1 MITLGNKI
9 KLGLLYALA
18 AAVIAFGLFSG
29 YQSVK
34 IQLLNAESTIS
45 KQQST
50 MINQKLEIDGLAS
63 EVDFLDGEVSDLVK
77 QAELVAKLNL
87 EFEQQSKAVSETGND
102 WQTQS
107 NKLQVSE
114 NENTRTW
121 ATADLPDDAR
131 QLLFDASRSQNG
143 DSKTASLHSA
153 TQESSG
159 RRLSASAI

>member
-1 MITLGNKI
+1 MMKLGNTL

-18 AAVIAFGLFSG
+18 AAVIVCGLFSG
-29 YQSVK
+29 YQTY
-34 IQLLNAESTIS
+34 QLLNAENTIS

-63 EVDFLDGEVSDLVK
+63 EIDFLDGEVSNLVK

-87 EFEQQSKAVSETGND
+87 EYEQQSKAVSETGND

-121 ATADLPDDAR
+121 AATDLPDDAR
-131 QLLFDASRSQNG
+131 QLLFDASRSQNS
-143 DSKTASLHSA
+143 DSKTANLHSA
-153 TQESSG
+153 PQESG
-159 RRLSASAI
+159 GKRLSASAI

>member
-1 MITLGNKI
+1 MMTLGNTW
-9 KLGLLYALA
+9 KLGLLYVM
-18 AAVIAFGLFSG
+18 AVAVVGLGLFSI
-29 YQSVK
+29 YQN
-34 IQLLNAESTIS
+34 IQLINAEKTMSQQLNTI
-45 KQQST
+45 T
-50 MINQKLEIDGLAS
+50 NQKLAIDGLVS
-63 EVDFLDGEVSDLVK
+63 EVSFLEGELSDQLK

-114 NENTRTW
+114 NEKTRSW
-121 ATADLPDDAR
+121 AIADLPDDAR
-131 QLLFDASRSQNG
+131 QLLFDASRSQNS

-153 TQESSG
+153 TQESGG